1 MKKKKKGWKEIT
13 KMLSFVTSGWWIMGD
28 EVFLF
33 VYQAGYKQRSRTCR
47 SILKICGKELDC
59 SKVVG
64 RGD

>member
-1 MKKKKKGWKEIT
+1 
-13 KMLSFVTSGWWIMGD
+13 MGD

-33 VYQAGYKQRSRTCR
+33 VYQSGYKQRSRTCR